1 MSGNHEHGDVRALPE
16 SRLWIAFA
24 LTGTFMVIEIVGG
37 LWTGSLAL
45 ISDAMHM
52 MTDAIALLLALIAIR
67 AGRKAAD
74 LMRTYG
80 YARFEIL
87 AAAINA
93 LVLLGVA
100 FYILYEAWRRLE
112 APPDIQSAGMLG
124 VAIAGLAI
132 NLVSMRLLAGSKT
145 TV

>member
-80 YARFEIL
+80 
-87 AAAINA
+87 
-93 LVLLGVA
+93 
-100 FYILYEAWRRLE
+100 
-112 APPDIQSAGMLG
+112 
-124 VAIAGLAI
+124 
-132 NLVSMRLLAGSKT
+132 
-145 TV
+145 